1 MPTRTIQLTE
11 DLNQFLESAVES
23 GRVNDASQAVSEALR
38 LLEDREA
45 EDRAKLWNGCARRRS
60 RASTRSIAETARC

>member
-23 GRVNDASQAVSEALR
+23 GRVNDASQAVSEGLR
-38 LLEDREA
+38 LLEGVE
-45 EDRAKLWNGCARRRS
+45 KLCRNWNS
-60 RASTRSIAETARC
+60 FQ